1 MAENDL
7 SLKIYF
13 SRLIKPLKLNNEMSF
28 MDFFFECKAILQ
40 Y

>member
-7 SLKIYF
+7 SLKIY
-13 SRLIKPLKLNNEMSF
+13 LKLNNEMSF